1 MKKARSILGRGSS
14 GHEGPKLGMTL
25 VCSRTGG
32 GTWRPWEQREQ
43 GAGPAQ
49 QGLAGQVRGVGSI
62 TRDLGSFWLFS
73 KRMTMGL

>member
-14 GHEGPKLGMTL
+14 GREGPKLGMTL

-43 GAGPAQ
+43 GAGPA
-49 QGLAGQVRGVGSI
+49 
-62 TRDLGSFWLFS
+62 
-73 KRMTMGL
+73 